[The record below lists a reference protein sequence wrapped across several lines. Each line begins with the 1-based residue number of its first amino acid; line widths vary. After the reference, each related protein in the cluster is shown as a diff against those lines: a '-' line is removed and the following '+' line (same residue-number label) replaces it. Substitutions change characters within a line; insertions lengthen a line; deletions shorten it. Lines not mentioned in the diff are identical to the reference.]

1 MSNIKLNDDLIK
13 DITRWVCENGL
24 KDNGGATITSL
35 CRHFGIAEMTFGRW
49 MKRKDFAG
57 AINSAK
63 QHFAD
68 NLERYLVA
76 SLAKSAKGY
85 SYVKR
90 KTEYTSDKNGNPV
103 IKKQTTEDVDVQ
115 PNVGAAIFLLTNI
128 APSRWQNKIQQ
139 QADIQGSLALD
150 VNVVNNE
157 TPAIA
162 TSENDVDA

>member
-1 MSNIKLNDDLIK
+1 MNVKRTAELTY
-13 DITRWVCENGL
+13 DILKWVRENGL
-24 KDNGGATITSL
+24 KDNGGATVASL
-35 CRHFGIAEMTFGRW
+35 CSTFGIAKMTFGRW
-49 MKRKDFAG
+49 MRRKDFAE

-68 NLERYLVA
+68 NLERELVA

-90 KTEYTSDKNGNPV
+90 KTEYTSDKDGRPV
-103 IKKQTTEDVDVQ
+103 IKKQITEDVDVQ

-128 APSRWQNKIQQ
+128 APERWQNKIQQ

-150 VNVVNNE
+150 VTVANSE

-162 TSENDVDA
+162 TNENEVDA

>member
-1 MSNIKLNDDLIK
+1 M
-13 DITRWVCENGL
+13 
-24 KDNGGATITSL
+24 
-35 CRHFGIAEMTFGRW
+35 
-49 MKRKDFAG
+49 
-57 AINSAK
+57 
-63 QHFAD
+63 
-68 NLERYLVA
+68 A

-128 APSRWQNKIQQ
+128 APERWQNKIQQ

-150 VNVVNNE
+150 VNVVNND

-162 TSENDVDA
+162 TNENDVDA